1 MNALLPALLG
11 VALPALRIVPSLWLA
26 TRALAPM
33 RAGLLIAAALALG
46 VGLRAGA
53 GPVEPDGWLLVAA
66 LRELSVGAAL
76 ALVLGAPLLALSVA
90 GRLDRSAL
98 GGGGG
103 APLAAAVPRR
113 SHDPAGLG
121 GAPRSASRAGRDL
134 RGDAIGLAGLG
145 RRDHAWPAALRAATS
160 ALAAAS
166 TLAASALLTVAAME
180 LTVALAGRVGR
191 PLERAELR
199 VPLRELATLG
209 VVAATLG
216 VVTGAARSMALA
228 ALEAV
233 ASLR

>member
-76 ALVLGAPLLALSVA
+76 ALVIGAPLLALSVA
-90 GRLDRSAL
+90 GAWIDRPWAGAEGPLSRLLSLVGAMTLLASGAHRGAL
-98 GGGGG
+98 R
-103 APLAAAVPRR
+103 ALAATYAVMP
-113 SHDPAGLG
+113 SG
-121 GAPRSASRAGRDL
+121 SRAWG
-134 RGDAIGLAGLG
+134 AAT
-145 RRDHAWPAALRAATS
+145 AWPAALRAAS
-160 ALAAAS
+160 AALSAAS

-199 VPLRELATLG
+199 VPLREVATLG
-209 VVAATLG
+209 VVAATLA
-216 VVTGAARSMALA
+216 VVTGAARSMALG